1 VDDGLQLASL
11 LGMRYKSCLS
21 QNEHLL
27 VLKCVLPLEAC
38 EDSSSQH
45 G

>member
-1 VDDGLQLASL
+1 
-11 LGMRYKSCLS
+11 MRYKARLS

-27 VLKCVLPLEAC
+27 VLKRVLPLEAC

-45 G
+45 GQVDDARASSY

>member
-1 VDDGLQLASL
+1 
-11 LGMRYKSCLS
+11 MRYKSCLS

-27 VLKCVLPLEAC
+27 VLKYVLPLEAC

-45 G
+45 GQVSDVRANPY